1 MQGYCRWPDLDIET
15 IAALVKPIC
24 QRGPGRV
31 NELSPGKRSGVPM
44 RAILDVLLVVL
55 QLYTYVIIAAVILSW
70 LVAVRVVN
78 RYNDVVRSIWNLVT
92 ALTEPLLS
100 RIRGTVPNLGG
111 IDISPLILLLLIFL
125 LERIIEEYIYPN
137 VF

>member
-1 MQGYCRWPDLDIET
+1 
-15 IAALVKPIC
+15 
-24 QRGPGRV
+24 
-31 NELSPGKRSGVPM
+31 M

-70 LVAVRVVN
+70 LVAFNVVN
-78 RYNDVVRSIWNLVT
+78 RYNDVVRSIWNFVT
-92 ALTEPLLS
+92 ALTEPLM
-100 RIRGTVPNLGG
+100 RPIRRTVPNLGG

>member
-1 MQGYCRWPDLDIET
+1 LLPADTSRHLSGPT
-15 IAALVKPIC
+15 C

-70 LVAVRVVN
+70 LVAFNVVN
-78 RYNDVVRSIWNLVT
+78 RYNDVVRSIWNFVT
-92 ALTEPLLS
+92 ALTEPLL
-100 RIRGTVPNLGG
+100 RPIRGTVPNLGG

-125 LERIIEEYIYPN
+125 LQRIIEEYIYPN

>member
-1 MQGYCRWPDLDIET
+1 
-15 IAALVKPIC
+15 
-24 QRGPGRV
+24 
-31 NELSPGKRSGVPM
+31 M

-70 LVAVRVVN
+70 LVAFNVVN
-78 RYNDVVRSIWNLVT
+78 RYNDVVRSIWNFVA
-92 ALTEPLLS
+92 ALTEPLM
-100 RIRGTVPNLGG
+100 RPIRRTVPNLGG
-111 IDISPLILLLLIFL
+111 IDISPLVLLLLIFL